1 MPKPRKIFLF
11 ILSLTMITFFLGV
24 KGFDLSSQ
32 LKAQSE
38 EISDSI
44 DLSNLVADI
53 NLEARKSILYMPEW
67 PEQIEEEKVLFIPST
82 GIGTIYLCPY
92 AASLAEVTPQCEE
105 IEILD
110 VGEVRDNM
118 FVDTT
123 TYNGQE
129 YYLVYGV
136 RGAGGGEAHRTQL
149 VYQGDLKGQYSDKIN
164 LKAILTTIKDGKP
177 VAGKTINFVLGNQTA
192 SAITDENGMASTT
205 MDLCQTPGKYA
216 LEAEFIGEDDYLPSS
231 DSQPF
236 EILKENVIVSV
247 SNKEGFTFDNLTL
260 EAQVLDD
267 DGDALKKG
275 PCEVEFEVNGKVI
288 GNAQISENGQAKI
301 DWGVNLIP
309 KELTETY
316 PIIVSF
322 AGNKCY
328 NPTKGED
335 DFTLKSAKWLKQE
348 VVSDLKS
355 VKTGNRK
362 TDKRID
368 RIIWFLNQSL
378 NEDLWKDA
386 SHLVFFD
393 KGRCKKIEKLLRK
406 PLRKDKL
413 KLKEIKS
420 ECPKSGMVVFHYE
433 KVAVRLMMNEIKF
446 KKNQD
451 ELKTIF
457 DNAIKKLVKADFLLA
472 RVSLFKAK
480 NTEVQD
486 PKLKRV
492 INRLIKKAE
501 RELIQ
506 ANKEI
511 ERKRSDKAIMR
522 LGKSWL
528 YSQLAIKFAT
538 KH

>member
-1 MPKPRKIFLF
+1 MPKPLKIFLF
-11 ILSLTMITFFLGV
+11 ILSLGIIIFFLGPR
-24 KGFDLSSQ
+24 GLGLSCQ
-32 LKAQSE
+32 IKAQSE
-38 EISDSI
+38 QDTEDI

-53 NLEARKSILYMPEW
+53 DLEARKSILYMPEW

-82 GIGTIYLCPY
+82 GIGTIYLCPH
-92 AASLAEVTPQCEE
+92 ATSLAEVTPQCEE

-136 RGAGGGEAHRTQL
+136 RNTGGGEAYRTQL
-149 VYQGDLKGQYSDKIN
+149 TYQGDLEGQYSDSIN
-164 LKAILTTIKDGKP
+164 LKAVLKDRDNNP
-177 VAGKTINFVLGNQTA
+177 LSNKTITFQIGTQST
-192 SAITDENGMASTT
+192 STITDENGVATAILTLDQIPSEYYFVEASFEG
-205 MDLCQTPGKYA
+205 D
-216 LEAEFIGEDDYLPSS
+216 EDYLPAFISH
-231 DSQPF
+231 PF
-236 EILKENVIVSV
+236 EILKENVLIDVFD
-247 SNKEGFTFDNLTL
+247 KEGFAFDNLTL

-275 PCEVEFEVNGKVI
+275 PYEVEFEVGGKVI

-301 DWGVNLIP
+301 DWRVNLIP
-309 KELTETY
+309 KELTEIY

-322 AGNKCY
+322 AGNEYY

-348 VVSDLKS
+348 ALSGLKS
-355 VKTGNRK
+355 VKTENRE
-362 TDKRID
+362 TDKEID

-378 NEDLWKDA
+378 NEDLWQDA
-386 SHLVFFD
+386 SHLVFFE
-393 KGRCKKIEKLLRK
+393 KAKIKKSK
-406 PLRKDKL
+406 
-413 KLKEIKS
+413 
-420 ECPKSGMVVFHYE
+420 CPRSGMVVFHYE
-433 KVAVRLMMNEIKF
+433 KIGVRLMMNEIKF
-446 KKNQD
+446 KKTPD
-451 ELKTIF
+451 ELKTAF
-457 DNAIKKLVKADFLLA
+457 DKAIKKLVKADFLLA
-472 RVSLFKAK
+472 KVSLFKAK

-511 ERKRSDKAIMR
+511 ERKRSDKAITR
-522 LGKSWL
+522 LSHSWL
-528 YSQLAIKFAT
+528 HSQLAIKLANRRR
-538 KH
+538 